1 MSYLYEIYENPF
13 LKTKTNSHTQ
23 AKKIAKFGKKK
34 TDFSCGDGAEST
46 EIWYIFAKDALV
58 IFF

>member
-23 AKKIAKFGKKK
+23 AKKIAKFGKK
-34 TDFSCGDGAEST
+34 TDFSFGDGAEST

>member
-34 TDFSCGDGAEST
+34 KKQISHTEMGRKVPKFDTFSQKMPS
-46 EIWYIFAKDALV
+46 
-58 IFF
+58 

>member
-23 AKKIAKFGKKK
+23 AKKIAKFGRKKK
-34 TDFSCGDGAEST
+34 QISHSEMGRKVPKFGTFSQKMPS
-46 EIWYIFAKDALV
+46 
-58 IFF
+58 